1 MSVKWPDGLTS
12 LPSWSTPHKISGID
26 KDPVK
31 LNAFKEIA
39 ENAKQLGVGISVV
52 GVENEAQYKLLRDID
67 KNMLLQGYYFY
78 KPLTRSDFI
87 SAIISYN

>member
-1 MSVKWPDGLTS
+1 MKGVIDN
-12 LPSWSTPHKISGID
+12 ID
-26 KDPVK
+26 KDPQK
-31 LNAFKEIA
+31 LNAFKMIA
-39 ENAKQLGVGISVV
+39 DTAKEQGIGISVV

-78 KPLTRSDFI
+78 KPLTRSDFL